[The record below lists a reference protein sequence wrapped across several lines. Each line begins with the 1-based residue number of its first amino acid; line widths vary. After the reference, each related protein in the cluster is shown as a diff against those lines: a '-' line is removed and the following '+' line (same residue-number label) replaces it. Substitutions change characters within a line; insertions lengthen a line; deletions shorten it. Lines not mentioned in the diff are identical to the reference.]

1 MHHSSPIPMLQAQ
14 ILIDKDELHNEKK
27 LYEYIM
33 EFLFAAKVEGAT
45 AFEGVSGFGP
55 GDRKMQRPNRLFSFD
70 EPPMMITFVD
80 KEEKVK
86 KVIKELRNEFKGGLI
101 ITQPVEE
108 W

>member
-1 MHHSSPIPMLQAQ
+1 MLQAQ
-14 ILIDKDELHNEKK
+14 IFIDKDELHEEKK

-33 EFLFAAKVEGAT
+33 DFLFKSKVEGAT
-45 AFEGVSGFGP
+45 AFEGLIGFGP

-86 KVIKELRNEFKGGLI
+86 HVIKELRKEFKGGLI
-101 ITQPVEE
+101 ITHPVEE

>member
-1 MHHSSPIPMLQAQ
+1 MKLQAQ
-14 ILIDKDELHNEKK
+14 FFIDKDELHNEKK

-33 EFLFAAKVEGAT
+33 DFLFKEKVEGAT
-45 AFEGVSGFGP
+45 AFEGLIGFGP

-86 KVIKELRNEFKGGLI
+86 EVIQKLRKDFRGGLI
-101 ITQPVEE
+101 ITHPVEE